1 MTARSLD
8 LMEETSR
15 TYRRYALFML
25 LAVFTTSHVDRH
37 ILNILLEA
45 IRAEFVLSDTELG
58 LLSGVAFA
66 IFYATLGLP
75 VAMWADRGNRR
86 NIIILAL
93 SLWSAMTAL
102 CGLAQSF
109 IQLLLFRIGVGV
121 GEAGSNPPSH
131 SMISDLFPPNER
143 ATAMGIF
150 GAGANL
156 GVLIGFP
163 IGGWLNQ
170 FFGWRT
176 AFLAV
181 GIPGLILAAV
191 VAMTV
196 REPRRGA
203 ADGLVGK
210 PARAPSLWAVFAHM
224 ARSRALVLIILA
236 GTTATFVAYAAVA
249 WLPAYLLRTF
259 DVQTGLVG
267 TTLSLMMGGVGAAG
281 TFSGGIIAD
290 RLARRD
296 PRWRVWFG
304 SVALLFGLPF
314 LIAML
319 FATSFW
325 AAIFLYALPAFVGI
339 IYLGPTFALIQ
350 GLVPIHMRSVAA
362 SINLF
367 IGNLV
372 GLGLGPLTVGILSDL
387 YGTTTGAASLRYAI
401 LTVSMLWI
409 VAAVLFFFSGKTLQS
424 ELDAVARR
432 QVEGDGA

>member
-1 MTARSLD
+1 MTTLNPAAAK
-8 LMEETSR
+8 TSDAD
-15 TYRRYALFML
+15 RRYVLVML
-25 LAVFTTSHVDRH
+25 LVVFTTSHVDRH

-45 IRAEFVLSDTELG
+45 IRREFVLSDTELG

-86 NIIILAL
+86 DIIVIAL
-93 SLWSAMTAL
+93 GLWSAMTAL

-131 SMISDLFPPNER
+131 SMISDLFPPDER

-150 GAGANL
+150 AAGANL

-163 IGGWLNQ
+163 VGGWLNQ
-170 FFGWRT
+170 LYGWRT

-181 GIPGLILAAV
+181 GMPGLVLAV
-191 VAMTV
+191 IVAFTV
-196 REPRRGA
+196 REPERGM
-203 ADGLVGK
+203 ADHLAGK
-210 PARAPSLWAVFAHM
+210 TARAPSLWAVCAYM
-224 ARSRALVLIILA
+224 LNSRALVLVLLA

-259 DVQTGLVG
+259 DVQSGFVG
-267 TTLSLMMGGVGAAG
+267 TALSIMMGGVGAAG
-281 TFSGGIIAD
+281 TFSGGLIAD
-290 RLARRD
+290 RLAKRD
-296 PRWRVWFG
+296 PRWRVWFA

-319 FATSFW
+319 FAEDFRV
-325 AAIFLYALPAFVGI
+325 AIALYAIPAFVGI
-339 IYLGPTFALIQ
+339 IYLGPTFALVQ
-350 GLVPIHMRSVAA
+350 GLVPVHMRSVAA

-367 IGNLV
+367 IGNLI

-387 YGTTTGAASLRYAI
+387 YATTTGAASLRYAI
-401 LTVSMLWI
+401 LTVSLLWI
-409 VAAVLFFFSGKTLQS
+409 VAAVLFYLSGKTLQA
-424 ELDAVARR
+424 ELDAVSRLQAARR
-432 QVEGDGA
+432 G